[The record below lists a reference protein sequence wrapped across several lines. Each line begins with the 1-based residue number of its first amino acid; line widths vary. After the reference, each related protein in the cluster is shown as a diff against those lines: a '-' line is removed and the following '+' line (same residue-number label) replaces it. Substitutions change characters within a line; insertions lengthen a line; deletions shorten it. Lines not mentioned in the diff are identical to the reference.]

1 MNDDILILS
10 IETSCDETACA
21 VIKNGH
27 EVLSNVVMSQ
37 IESHKRFGGVV
48 PEVASRHHVEAITIV
63 IEEALR
69 KANIAPQDLHA
80 VAVTE
85 GPGLI
90 GALLVGINAAK
101 AFSFVHG
108 LPLINVHHIAG
119 HIYANQLH
127 QALEF
132 PLVSLIISG
141 GHTELIYMEDHLSF
155 EIIGE
160 TRDDAV
166 GEAYDKV
173 ARILGLPYPGGPH
186 IDRLARTGKDTYNLP
201 RPYLS
206 EDTFDFSFSGL
217 KSAVINTVHN
227 AGQKGEEIIP
237 ENIAASFQ
245 ASVVDV
251 LTKKTLSAI
260 QIKEVKQ
267 LIIAGGVA
275 ANSGVRAAFEEI
287 AESHNIQ
294 LNIPE
299 LKYCTDNAA
308 MIGAVAYHM
317 YKREQF
323 STLALNGRN
332 SIDIETVRG

>member
-10 IETSCDETACA
+10 LETSCDETACA

-69 KANIAPQDLHA
+69 KANITPQNLHA

-127 QALEF
+127 QPLEF
-132 PLVSLIISG
+132 PLVALIISG

-206 EDTFDFSFSGL
+206 DDTFDFSFSGL

-245 ASVVDV
+245 SSVVDV

-260 QIKEVKQ
+260 QRKEVKQ